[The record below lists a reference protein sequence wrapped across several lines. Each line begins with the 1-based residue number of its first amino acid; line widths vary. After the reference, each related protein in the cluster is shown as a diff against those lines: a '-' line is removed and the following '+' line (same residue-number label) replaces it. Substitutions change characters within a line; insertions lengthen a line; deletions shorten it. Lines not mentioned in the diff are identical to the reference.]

1 MNQRSPHE
9 RDERDEL
16 TELLRT
22 SLGDRA
28 TELLMAELPDP
39 DDEHSHDDLS
49 AGINGLSAHMDQQ
62 FAWVRDQFA
71 DIEQRF
77 QHVDQRFEQIDQR
90 FEQIDQRFEQVDTRL
105 GGFETR
111 FGGIESSVLV
121 LTERVETNYF
131 KTEALVL
138 REFGSL
144 RGDMITQTRTL
155 FLGIPS
161 MIGAMAVLILGFVE
175 FAISR

>member
-1 MNQRSPHE
+1 
-9 RDERDEL
+9 
-16 TELLRT
+16 
-22 SLGDRA
+22 
-28 TELLMAELPDP
+28 MAELPDP
-39 DDEHSHDDLS
+39 DDEHTQDDLS
-49 AGINGLSAHMDQQ
+49 AGTNGLSAHMDQQ

-77 QHVDQRFEQIDQR
+77 HQVE
-90 FEQIDQRFEQVDTRL
+90 QRFEQVETRLGTIETRLGTIETRL
-105 GGFETR
+105 GGV
-111 FGGIESSVLV
+111 ESSVLV

-144 RGDMITQTRTL
+144 RGAMITQTRTL

-175 FAISR
+175 FTISR

>member
-1 MNQRSPHE
+1 MNQHSPHE
-9 RDERDEL
+9 RHEL

-39 DDEHSHDDLS
+39 DDEHTHDDLS

-71 DIEQRF
+71 DIDQRF
-77 QHVDQRFEQIDQR
+77 QQV
-90 FEQIDQRFEQVDTRL
+90 DQRFEQVDQRFEEVATRL
-105 GGFETR
+105 GGVETR
-111 FGGIESSVLV
+111 LGGIDSSVLV

-131 KTEALVL
+131 RTEALVL
-138 REFGSL
+138 REFCTL
-144 RGDMITQTRTL
+144 RGDMVSQTRTL
-155 FLGIPS
+155 FIGIPS
-161 MIGAMAVLILGFVE
+161 MIGAMAVLLLGFVE
-175 FAISR
+175 FAIGR

>member
-1 MNQRSPHE
+1 
-9 RDERDEL
+9 
-16 TELLRT
+16 
-22 SLGDRA
+22 
-28 TELLMAELPDP
+28 MAELPDP
-39 DDEHSHDDLS
+39 DDEHTQDDLS
-49 AGINGLSAHMDQQ
+49 AGTNGLSAHMDQQ

-77 QHVDQRFEQIDQR
+77 HQVE
-90 FEQIDQRFEQVDTRL
+90 QRFEQVETRLGTIETRL
-105 GGFETR
+105 GGV
-111 FGGIESSVLV
+111 ESSVLV

-144 RGDMITQTRTL
+144 RGAMITQTRTL

-175 FAISR
+175 FTISR